1 MYNIVRPDGVKVGPL
16 DMITL
21 LEWRNKGRLQ
31 PDTILED
38 VATGNRV
45 RAKTL
50 TNLFPPDA
58 TPEQLAPNAVE
69 HEEPPPAWEDPE
81 NERPSS
87 GQLVSMYLTAP
98 FWLAAQKLSPD
109 FRSDQAERELRLWNE
124 SGSGARM
131 AVLLIWGVIAWA
143 VIAVVFGL
151 YR

>member
-21 LEWRNKGRLQ
+21 LEWRNKGRLH
-31 PDTILED
+31 PDTILEE
-38 VATGNRV
+38 VSTGTRI
-45 RAKTL
+45 RARTL
-50 TNLFPPDA
+50 VNLFPPDA
-58 TPEQLAPNAVE
+58 SPEDLAPNATVPEE
-69 HEEPPPAWEDPE
+69 HALAWEDPE
-81 NERPSS
+81 TERPSA

-98 FWLAAQKLSPD
+98 FWLAAQKLSPE

-131 AVLLIWGVIAWA
+131 AVLLVWGVLAWA
-143 VIAVVFGL
+143 VVSVVFGL